1 MADVHIGA
9 AGGGMTSAEIHAE
22 IEKLVREL
30 CTLAFEYGSAS
41 MALKYRI
48 EALNKQLEAE

>member
-1 MADVHIGA
+1 
-9 AGGGMTSAEIHAE
+9 MTSAEIHAE